1 MHFKKETSMFCA
13 GNIRSNVNM
22 FTLYR
27 KHILIHSVQMGRE
40 RHYLRVVRDAWGKS
54 KLALCDEDKWS
65 NFGMK
70 LVYETHHILA

>member
-13 GNIRSNVNM
+13 GNIRSNVYM

-27 KHILIHSVQMGRE
+27 KNILIHSVQMGRE

-54 KLALCDEDKWS
+54 KLA
-65 NFGMK
+65 
-70 LVYETHHILA
+70 